1 MLRRVLAWLK
11 RMVITV
17 AILSLAGYF
26 VYNTDW
32 FQKNYVYPFPYQ
44 EIVYRYATEHN
55 MSPYLIAAV
64 IRTESKFNQYAR
76 SPKGATG
83 LMQLMP
89 ETAHWIAGQ
98 LDYNDFDLKGMTEPE
113 MNIRFGTWYLATL
126 KREFGG
132 NEVLFLAAYNG
143 GRGNVAQ
150 WMNKYGWSSSFR
162 DIDQIPFRE
171 TREYVAK
178 VLRDQKRYQDLYGR

>member
-1 MLRRVLAWLK
+1 MLQRLLAWLK
-11 RMVITV
+11 RVIV
-17 AILSLAGYF
+17 LIAVMCSAGYF

-32 FQKNYVYPFPYQ
+32 FQKSYVYPFPYQ
-44 EIVYRYATEHN
+44 DVVYRYALEHN
-55 MSPYLIAAV
+55 ISPYLIAAV
-64 IRTESKFNQYAR
+64 IRTESKFNPYAR

-89 ETAHWIAGQ
+89 ETAAWIATQ
-98 LDYNDFDLKGMTEPE
+98 VEYPQFDIKVMTDPDT
-113 MNIRFGTWYLATL
+113 NIRFGTWYLSSL
-126 KREFGG
+126 KREFGD

-150 WMNKYGWSSSFR
+150 WMSKYGWSASFR
-162 DIDQIPFRE
+162 DIEQIPFRE

-178 VLRDQKRYQDLYGR
+178 VLRDQKRYQELYGK

>member
-1 MLRRVLAWLK
+1 MLLRLLAWLK
-11 RMVITV
+11 RVTLLV
-17 AILSLAGYF
+17 AILSTAGYF
-26 VYNTDW
+26 VYSTDW
-32 FQKNYVYPFPYQ
+32 FQKSYVYPFPHQ
-44 EIVYRYATEHN
+44 DIVYRYALEHN

-64 IRTESKFNQYAR
+64 IRTESKFDPYAR

-89 ETAHWIAGQ
+89 ETAAWIATQ
-98 LDYNDFDLKGMTEPE
+98 LDYPDFDSRSMTDPE
-113 MNIRFGTWYLATL
+113 TNIRFGTWYLSSL

-143 GRGNVAQ
+143 GRGNVGQ
-150 WMNKYGWSSSFR
+150 WINKYGWSASFR
-162 DIDQIPFRE
+162 EIEEIPFRE

-178 VLRDQKRYQDLYGR
+178 VLRGQKRYQELYGK